1 MTYSCFV
8 SVDGTDFRIWEPTPF
23 SASWHSHKF
32 NGAAVRYE
40 VVVAIH
46 SGDIVAINGPF
57 RAGDW
62 PDIAIFRD
70 RTMGMLLEGERV
82 EADDGYRGEAA
93 SIDLP
98 GECLGDQED
107 GFVAMWIQRRR
118 KGLVRARHET
128 VNRRFKQFNCL
139 SRIFRHDVSKH
150 SYCFRAVVV
159 MTQLGIDFG
168 EFIWELPFEY
178 NTR

>member
-1 MTYSCFV
+1 M
-8 SVDGTDFRIWEPTPF
+8 
-23 SASWHSHKF
+23 A
-32 NGAAVRYE
+32 
-40 VVVAIH
+40 VAIH
-46 SGDIVAINGPF
+46 SGDIVSINGPF

-82 EADDGYRGEAA
+82 EADEGYRGEPA

-98 GECLGDQED
+98 SECLGVTDD
-107 GFVAMWIQRRR
+107 GFAALWIQRRR
-118 KGLVRARHET
+118 KGLVRVRHET

-150 SYCFRAVVV
+150 SYCFSDVVV
-159 MTQLGIDFG
+159 LTQICIDFG
-168 EFIWELPFEY
+168 EFVWELPFEY
-178 NTR
+178 ETLR